1 VLKPRKIEPPHLRDF
16 SKVIRNIF
24 GFIPGNI
31 FLYSLAFRHKSAA
44 EERRDGVRIS
54 NERLEFLGDAILD
67 AVVADFLFKR
77 FPFKDEGFL
86 TEMRARIVSRQNLN
100 KLALKLGIDKLV
112 VAGEE
117 HISPNSSVFGDA
129 FEALLGAIYIDKGYD
144 FTHNL
149 IIENIIGLHMDLDL
163 LEHTDSNYKSRLI
176 QLSQKEKFDIEFK
189 VIGETGSG
197 SSHHYI
203 VSVFIDGK
211 PVASGQDHS
220 IKMAEQNAAEH
231 YFQQLEHK
239 GSQV

>member
-1 VLKPRKIEPPHLRDF
+1 MLKPRKDETSDSRDF

-24 GFIPGNI
+24 GFTPGNI

-44 EERRDGVRIS
+44 IERKDGVRIS

-100 KLALKLGIDKLV
+100 KLALKLGLEKLV

-117 HISPNSSVFGDA
+117 HISPNSSVYGDA

-144 FTHNL
+144 FTHSL

-163 LEHTDSNYKSRLI
+163 LEQTDSNYKSRLI
-176 QLSQKEKFDIEFK
+176 QLAQKEKFEVEFK
-189 VIGETGSG
+189 VVGETGSG
-197 SSHHYI
+197 NLHHYI

-220 IKMAEQNAAEH
+220 IKMAEQNAAER
-231 YFQQLEHK
+231 YFLQLSQE
-239 GSQV
+239 GS